1 METVSQ
7 LPTPAE
13 LLPHGEPILQIDV
26 IHEFVPG
33 EYLIAGKDI
42 TDENPFL
49 KGHFPGYPL
58 MPGVI
63 LVEMMFQACGLYGR
77 LQDMHEKDKKADKVR
92 KPGKAI
98 RINNAVF
105 KQEVRP
111 PASLNIHVR
120 HSQKIFAFSVFKTEI
135 RQGDKLVAEAELTV
149 FI

>member
-1 METVSQ
+1 MEITTGLPKPSQ
-7 LPTPAE
+7 
-13 LLPHGEPILQIDV
+13 LLPHGEPILQIDA
-26 IHEFVPG
+26 INEFMPG
-33 EYLIAGKDI
+33 EGLLASKEI

-63 LVEMMFQACGLYGR
+63 LIEMMFQACGLYGR
-77 LQDMHEKDKKADKVR
+77 LQDMHENVKNPDVVR

-105 KQEVRP
+105 KNEVRP
-111 PASLNIHVR
+111 PASLTINVKFV
-120 HSQKIFAFSVFKTEI
+120 QKIFSFSVFKGEI
-135 RQGDKLVAEAELTV
+135 RQGDKLVAQAELTV